1 MIAKVGSST
10 SITTTINYLENEE
23 DRVAW
28 KEPVNL
34 ASDDRAF
41 VKNEM
46 KEVTKMSRTDEP
58 IYHYSISWEE
68 ADNPTREEMM
78 EVATQTLNDLGLAD
92 HQALIVAHN
101 DHDYKHLHVM
111 VNRVHPVKGTAWD
124 RWMDYRKLEKSL
136 RSLERSYGWK
146 EVPGHHHQLEGQQK
160 PEYGQSLNRMEAA
173 QVKRGEMPLYML
185 IRENAEDVFRESESW
200 QELHH
205 RLAEQGLT
213 IERGSRG
220 TGGKVTDGFE
230 YANLSK
236 VHRDFSMGRLEK
248 RLGPFQSLDELQEGK
263 QLSSIQKEFVQ
274 FERAFRKGKSHKAS
288 TLKKGL
294 LKSLKA
300 LGTAKKVHNTLNSLL
315 SVSNPLNPAFKTVQV
330 MGKTIIN
337 QIKQQQQTK
346 ELGRGR

>member
-10 SITTTINYLENEE
+10 SIQKTSAYLENDP

-28 KEPVNL
+28 KEVRNL
-34 ASDDRAF
+34 ADDDPEF
-41 VKNEM
+41 VQDQMGKVA
-46 KEVTKMSRTDEP
+46 KRSKTDEP
-58 IYHYSISWEE
+58 IYHYSISWDES
-68 ADNPTREEMM
+68 DNPTREHMVEA
-78 EVATQTLNDLGLAD
+78 ATKTLEDLGLAD

-124 RWMDYRKLEKSL
+124 RWMDYKKLEKSL
-136 RSLERSYGWK
+136 RSLERSYEWK

-160 PEYGQSLNRMEAA
+160 PEYGQSLNRLEAA
-173 QVKRGEMPLYML
+173 QVKQGEMPLYML
-185 IRENAEDVFRESESW
+185 IRENAEQVFRESNSW

-220 TGGKVTDGFE
+220 TGGKLTDGYE

-248 RLGPFQSLDELQEGK
+248 RLGPFKSLEEFQRGK
-263 QLSSIQKEFVQ
+263 QLSSIQKDFVQ
-274 FERAFRKGKSHKAS
+274 FEKAFRKGKSKKAS
-288 TLKKGL
+288 ILKKGL
-294 LKSLKA
+294 QKSLKA

-315 SVSNPLNPAFKTVQV
+315 SVSTPINPAFKAVNM

-337 QIKQQQQTK
+337 QIKQQQTI
-346 ELGRGR
+346 ERGRGR

>member
-10 SITTTINYLENEE
+10 SITATINYLENEE

-28 KEPVNL
+28 KEPVNI
-34 ASDDRAF
+34 ASNDRAF

-46 KEVTKMSRTDEP
+46 QQVAKMSKTDEP
-58 IYHYSISWEE
+58 IYHYSISWDET
-68 ADNPTREEMM
+68 DNPTRKEMM
-78 EVATQTLNDLGLAD
+78 EAATQTLDDLGLSE

-101 DHDYKHLHVM
+101 DHAYKHLHVM

-124 RWMDYRKLEKSL
+124 RWMDYKKLEQSL
-136 RSLERSYGWK
+136 RFLERLYGWE

-160 PEYGQSLNRMEAA
+160 PEYGRSLNRFEAA

-220 TGGKVTDGFE
+220 TGGKITDGYE
-230 YANLSK
+230 YTNLSK
-236 VHRDFSMGRLEK
+236 VHREFSMGRLEK
-248 RLGPFQSLDELQEGK
+248 RFGPFKSLGE
-263 QLSSIQKEFVQ
+263 IQKERPLSDMQKKFSQ
-274 FERAFRKGKSHKAS
+274 FEQAYRMGKSKKAS
-288 TLKKGL
+288 AFKKGL
-294 LKSLKA
+294 QKSLKA
-300 LGTAKKVHNTLNSLL
+300 LGTAKKIHNTINSLL
-315 SVSNPLNPAFKTVQV
+315 AVSTPQNSAFKAVKI
-330 MGKTIIN
+330 MGKTLIN
-337 QIKQQQQTK
+337 QLKQQQK
-346 ELGRGR
+346 DRGRGR